1 MSTLNPPT
9 PAPPNPGTTARLEA
23 LRRRLASTSD
33 GDAALRTLL
42 VLAHETIRQR
52 QIAAEAAARAR
63 HLSASR
69 TPVKRSFPGTYHEL
83 IEHVHAVVRAH
94 IPVGARLL
102 ILGKGDDAIL
112 IPGYDTGHFPRGADG
127 GYAGHYPANSA
138 AAIEHLEACQA
149 AGAEYL
155 VIPAPSY
162 WWLEYY
168 GGLTSHLL
176 SHGRI
181 QFHDPRCLIIQL
193 QLRSQ
198 GASG

>member
-1 MSTLNPPT
+1 M
-9 PAPPNPGTTARLEA
+9 
-23 LRRRLASTSD
+23 ASTAD

-42 VLAHETIRQR
+42 VLAHETVRQR
-52 QIAAEAAARAR
+52 QLAADAAAVASR
-63 HLSASR
+63 LSASR
-69 TPVKRSFPGTYHEL
+69 TPVKRTFPGTYHEL
-83 IEHVHAVVRAH
+83 IEHVHAVVRNHVPA
-94 IPVGARLL
+94 GARLL
-102 ILGKGDDAIL
+102 IVGKGDDSIL

-127 GYAGHYPANSA
+127 GYAGHYPADSA
-138 AAIEHLEACQA
+138 AAIQHLEACRA

-181 QFHDPRCLIIQL
+181 HFHDPRCLIVQL
-193 QLRSQ
+193 HPRPQ